1 MVGARNMN
9 FSNPEW
15 SLDMTHMNLRKT
27 ITAAV
32 LIGASVV
39 TANVMADPPQG
50 PYYQGYGMGPGMMGG
65 YGMAPGVMPY
75 GMGPGM
81 MGGYGMAPGVMPY
94 GMGPGMMGGY
104 GMAPGVMPYGMGPG
118 MMGGYGVG
126 AELNLT
132 EEQRSQITKIQNE
145 LRQKLLEVMGKM
157 QDEMLQMR
165 ELFTS
170 NNSDEAALKNIFKK
184 MSDLRQEMFDQLLS
198 TKKQVNAVLT
208 TEQLEILKGK

>member
-1 MVGARNMN
+1 V
-9 FSNPEW
+9 
-15 SLDMTHMNLRKT
+15 
-27 ITAAV
+27 
-32 LIGASVV
+32 
-39 TANVMADPPQG
+39 
-50 PYYQGYGMGPGMMGG
+50 
-65 YGMAPGVMPY
+65 MAPGVM
-75 GMGPGM
+75 
-81 MGGYGMAPGVMPY
+81 APGVMGP
-94 GMGPGMMGGY
+94 GVMGPGVMG
-104 GMAPGVMPYGMGPG
+104 PGVMGPG
-118 MMGGYGVG
+118 VMGGYGVG

>member
-104 GMAPGVMPYGMGPG
+104 GMAPGMMPYGMVPG

>member
-1 MVGARNMN
+1 M
-9 FSNPEW
+9 
-15 SLDMTHMNLRKT
+15 
-27 ITAAV
+27 
-32 LIGASVV
+32 
-39 TANVMADPPQG
+39 
-50 PYYQGYGMGPGMMGG
+50 
-65 YGMAPGVMPY
+65 MPY

-94 GMGPGMMGGY
+94 GM
-104 GMAPGVMPYGMGPG
+104 VPG